1 MDAVEQ
7 KILNGYLGLI
17 KSLTPTMKLN
27 LIKRL
32 KDSMK
37 TPKQEESQMD
47 EAFGSWHSN
56 ESAEE
61 LIETIRSSRM
71 TNRQIEEF

>member
-32 KDSMK
+32 KESMK
-37 TPKQEESQMD
+37 TPKAEGSQIE

-61 LIETIRSSRM
+61 LIKTIRSSRM

>member
-1 MDAVEQ
+1 MDSTEQ

-17 KSLTPTMKLN
+17 QSLTPTMKLS
-27 LIKRL
+27 LIEHL

-37 TPKQEESQMD
+37 TAKKEESQME
-47 EAFGSWHSN
+47 EAFDSWYSN

-71 TNRQIEEF
+71 TDRQIKEF

>member
-1 MDAVEQ
+1 MNAVEQ

-17 KSLTPTMKLN
+17 KSLTPTMKLS
-27 LIKRL
+27 LIKHL
-32 KDSMK
+32 KESMK
-37 TPKQEESQMD
+37 ASKMEGSQME

-61 LIETIRSSRM
+61 LLKTIRSSRM
-71 TNRQIEEF
+71 TDRQIEEF